1 MDSKSSE
8 KKQEIIKLIDEIV
21 EILKRILYNF
31 SNNKISRGE
40 NGMIFF
46 SYWKTIYGNINTF
59 RRRKIS
65 LKVKLNNNKDANHK
79 LRRFN
84 PRQHYL

>member
-46 SYWKTIYGNINTF
+46 SYWKTNLWKY
-59 RRRKIS
+59 
-65 LKVKLNNNKDANHK
+65 
-79 LRRFN
+79 
-84 PRQHYL
+84 QHF